1 MNLCSPENR
10 SELMRS
16 ENTVHG
22 ARERRY
28 EHPQLRDIEKL
39 RKPSREAKQ
48 AFHSLAGTACCG
60 NLSDNSSLLNMAA
73 VV

>member
-1 MNLCSPENR
+1 MNLYSPELR
-10 SELMRS
+10 SELIIS
-16 ENTVHG
+16 EMVHG

-28 EHPQLRDIEKL
+28 EHPQLRDIENL

-60 NLSDNSSLLNMAA
+60 KLSDSTSLLNMVA